1 MLQAE
6 TPEHARGRVF
16 APMDVLWQG
25 GRLVSLAVGGLLA
38 DRYGIQVVYC
48 LGGLLLIAA
57 AAAGFL
63 AGATWGGG
71 PGRTTPGGPVHR
83 AGGRS
88 VRHCVGRLPADLR
101 GWLPVRHCRHAQ
113 SAGRTGIRLPRRR
126 CDVRLGCWGTRPPWP
141 RPLSRL

>member
-16 APMDVLWQG
+16 ASMDVRWQG

-63 AGATWGGG
+63 AAHGRNMGRRPRHHHAGRPG
-71 PGRTTPGGPVHR
+71 PPGGWQVS
-83 AGGRS
+83 A
-88 VRHCVGRLPADLR
+88 ALR
-101 GWLPVRHCRHAQ
+101 RETAR
-113 SAGRTGIRLPRRR
+113 
-126 CDVRLGCWGTRPPWP
+126 
-141 RPLSRL
+141 